1 VLPDM
6 LSSPNFCT
14 FKKGIDSV
22 KDEINQ

>member
-22 KDEINQ
+22 KDGINQ